1 MAVKISAD
9 IAADKALGAKVVVSQ
24 PMSVAE
30 RDEIAALVMRLK
42 RADERSRKLELV
54 EDARRPVVSASDR
67 QWAEDWK
74 LPSEVF
80 EYFELEHAA

>member
-1 MAVKISAD
+1 MAAKIPAD
-9 IAADKALGAKVVVSQ
+9 RSLGAKVVASEA
-24 PMSVAE
+24 MSSME
-30 RDEIAALVMRLK
+30 RDEIAQLVMRIK
-42 RADERSRKLELV
+42 RADERSRKLEMV
-54 EDARRPVVSASDR
+54 SDSSRPVVSASDR

>member
-1 MAVKISAD
+1 MAAKLPASAG
-9 IAADKALGAKVVVSQ
+9 LGAKVVHTTVQ
-24 PMSVAE
+24 PEPMSSAE
-30 RDEIAALVMRLK
+30 RDEIAALVMRIK

-54 EDARRPVVSASDR
+54 TDSGRPVVSASDR
-67 QWAEDWK
+67 QWADDWK